1 MMYCREGR
9 VYNKRGST
17 TSQGHEMV
25 LESKNKS
32 RRADSG
38 RASLVRSPDIP
49 KGRQK
54 VRLIAMGILLIA
66 SLGMAAPSVLHIQIE
81 GFSPY
86 YFPKTAEV
94 SVGTPVFWDNPTS
107 SHHTITHDGC
117 KTGGFC
123 VFDSGSIAPNGKF
136 GLYHLPPGRYTY
148 HCSLHP
154 IMQGTLVVTNSSVL
168 SET

>member
-1 MMYCREGR
+1 
-9 VYNKRGST
+9 
-17 TSQGHEMV
+17 MV
-25 LESKNKS
+25 CESKDKS
-32 RRADSG
+32 RTDSSQ
-38 RASLVRSPDIP
+38 AVLVRSVDKP

-54 VRLIAMGILLIA
+54 VGLIAVSILLIA
-66 SLGMAAPSVLHIQIE
+66 SLGMAAPSVVHIQIE

-86 YFPKTAEV
+86 YSPKTAEV
-94 SVGTPVFWDNPTS
+94 SVGTPVFWENPTG

-136 GLYHLPPGRYTY
+136 GLYHLPPGRYSY
-148 HCSLHP
+148 HCTLHP
-154 IMQGTLVVTNSSVL
+154 IMRGTLVVTSSSVL

>member
-1 MMYCREGR
+1 MYRLDRR
-9 VYNKRGST
+9 VYNKKGST
-17 TSQGHEMV
+17 TSQDNTMV
-25 LESKNKS
+25 LERKKKS
-32 RRADSG
+32 QSDSG
-38 RASLVRSPDIP
+38 RASLVRSLGKP
-49 KGRQK
+49 KGRHK
-54 VRLIAMGILLIA
+54 VSLIAVGILLIT
-66 SLGMAAPSVLHIQIE
+66 SVGLAAPSVLHIQIE

-94 SVGTPVFWDNPTS
+94 SVGTPVFWENPTS

-136 GLYHLPPGRYTY
+136 GLYHLPPGRYSY